1 MTPEVLGSG
10 FEAVL
15 GFVAALGAAF
25 CFGYAAGH
33 HNVAAGTKKDPA
45 DGAKAGRT
53 LRRVLRIRAR

>member
-15 GFVAALGAAF
+15 GFIAALGAAF

-33 HNVAAGTKKDPA
+33 HNVAKSPTKKA
-45 DGAKAGRT
+45 EDGAVRTT
-53 LRRVLRIRAR
+53 LRRVFRTRAR